1 MSGRIHYYAVN
12 IVLNVFHIQIKF
24 KNNFMKCIYIY
35 PKKVFMVIKQYNDGN
50 RFELK
55 RF

>member
-1 MSGRIHYYAVN
+1 
-12 IVLNVFHIQIKF
+12 
-24 KNNFMKCIYIY
+24 MKYIYIY

-50 RFELK
+50 LFELK

>member
-1 MSGRIHYYAVN
+1 
-12 IVLNVFHIQIKF
+12 
-24 KNNFMKCIYIY
+24 MKCIYNY
-35 PKKVFMVIKQYNDGN
+35 LKKVFMVIKQYNDGN